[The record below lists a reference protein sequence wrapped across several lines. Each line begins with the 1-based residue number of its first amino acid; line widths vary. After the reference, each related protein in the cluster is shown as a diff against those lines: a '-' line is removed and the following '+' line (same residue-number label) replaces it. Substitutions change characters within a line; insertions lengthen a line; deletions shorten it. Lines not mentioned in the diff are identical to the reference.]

1 MTADGRVKK
10 LIFDGTA
17 DLLAEARA
25 LVNALGVT
33 QGEGARTEIVPQK
46 SW

>member
-33 QGEGARTEIVPQK
+33 QARCGTEIVPQK